1 MARIPTYEIDASI
14 SDLDMLIGTD
24 YDNQEYTKNFTLGS
38 IAEYVLDKFIDPDA
52 VQSCIPVFRNISDTQ
67 GGNATRIT
75 SSIINQNIYPNGS
88 NISISG
94 TLDAIKKIQV
104 KGNGSVAGQ
113 IELNCENNNHGVAI
127 QAPPHASSAAYT
139 MILPVDMGTAGKQL
153 TTDGASQLYWADP
166 EDDNLDIAADTNTG
180 SIDLDTQALTISGG
194 TLITTSV
201 IPDGGQNITIQHDS
215 VNRTDVDDSTDLQ
228 FGDSFNAISI
238 LTSDQGGHV
247 ENVTTQEY
255 TLPETPV
262 TSIVA
267 GTNVSISPTSGIGSV
282 TVNAADQVP
291 ADNITGSIVAGKY
304 AIGQSANAIDAGGD
318 PVQGAIYSASISSDY
333 VSLGAQGP
341 GYAPYKTT
349 IQNYDGGNNPQGG
362 MELNQQG
369 RLTVGLNGG
378 GNGGQI
384 LINPSSGVGINS
396 YERLVVGGQAKFTDR
411 INITGG
417 GICISDNPSGVVL
430 DNTSMVIGSGD
441 NDIVSG
447 SDHAMIVGKNNQLAK
462 TTNGVGSDHSVSI
475 GQGNVLTDAKNS
487 MAVGISNTMTGTGIT
502 GSNIGPGQRSQVIG
516 FNNTLTN
523 TFASFIAGGQNS
535 VGGGNTIGQNHFVL
549 GYNNDIDGVGDQV
562 FAIGNQINVNNED
575 GESNLYFFGSN
586 ITLDNANWPTPS
598 GGNLNDAMVIGIRN
612 DEDPDYTPD
621 STTGLGSPALIVGS
635 GSSNA
640 GRNTGLIVTKKIN
653 AAQGNVSGSR
663 IIMKDLVGFDFVS
676 DADAAANGI
685 PIGGL
690 YHNSGELRV
699 RLS

>member
-88 NISISG
+88 NISVSG

-378 GNGGQI
+378 GNGGQV

-396 YERLVVGGQAKFTDR
+396 YERLVVGGGSKFTDR
-411 INITGG
+411 INVTGG
-417 GICISDNPSGVVL
+417 GICISPNPSGIVM
-430 DNTSMVIGSGD
+430 DSTSMVIGSGD
-441 NDIVSG
+441 NDIVNG
-447 SDHAMIVGKNNQLAK
+447 SDHAMVVGKGNQLLK
-462 TTNGVGSDHSVSI
+462 TASGIGSDHSAAI
-475 GQGNVLTDAKNS
+475 GQANVLRDAKNS
-487 MAVGISNTMTGTGIT
+487 LAIGKSNTIDATGLSGEADGI
-502 GSNIGPGQRSQVIG
+502 RSQVLG
-516 FNNTLTN
+516 LNNTLTN
-523 TFASFIAGGQNS
+523 TFASFVAGGQNT
-535 VGGGNTIGQNHFVL
+535 VGDGNKTGQNTFVL
-549 GYNNDIDGVGDQV
+549 GYSNDVIGSGDNIY
-562 FAIGNQINVNNED
+562 ALGNQIEIDAED
-575 GESNLYFFGSN
+575 SESNIYTFGSN
-586 ITLDNANWPTPS
+586 LSINTGDFPQPS
-598 GGNLNDAMVIGIRN
+598 GNNISDVMIIGIRN
-612 DEDPDYTPD
+612 EGTQNYTPNGNA
-621 STTGLGSPALIVGS
+621 GLGEPAVIIGAGSVSNPTDGLIISKNTGSGGSAGVVGS
-635 GSSNA
+635 
-640 GRNTGLIVTKKIN
+640 RV
-653 AAQGNVSGSR
+653 
-663 IIMKDLVGFDFVS
+663 IIPDLVNFDFVS

>member
-104 KGNGSVAGQ
+104 KGNGSVSGQ
-113 IELNCENNNHGVAI
+113 IELNCENNSHGVAI

-180 SIDLDTQALTISGG
+180 SIDLDTQSLTISGG

-267 GTNVSISPTSGIGSV
+267 GTNVSISPTSGTGSV

-304 AIGQSANAIDAGGD
+304 AIGQSANVINAGGD
-318 PVQGAIYSASISSDY
+318 PTAEAIYASSISSAY
-333 VSLGAQGP
+333 NNLGAQGP
-341 GYAPYKTT
+341 GYVPYTTT
-349 IQNYDGGNNPQGG
+349 IQHYDGGNNPQGA
-362 MELNQQG
+362 MQLNQQG

-378 GNGGQI
+378 GNGGQV
-384 LINPSSGVGINS
+384 LINPSGAPGINS
-396 YERLVVGGQAKFTDR
+396 YERLVVGGGSKFTDR
-411 INITGG
+411 INVTGG
-417 GICISDNPSGVVL
+417 GICISPNPSGIVM
-430 DNTSMVIGSGD
+430 DSTSMVIGSGD
-441 NDIVSG
+441 NDIVNG
-447 SDHAMIVGKNNQLAK
+447 SDHAMAVGKGNQLLK
-462 TTNGVGSDHSVSI
+462 TTTGIGSDHSAAI
-475 GQGNVLTDAKNS
+475 GQGNILTDAKNS
-487 MAVGISNTMTGTGIT
+487 LAVGKSNRLDATGLTGEADGI
-502 GSNIGPGQRSQVIG
+502 RSQVLG
-516 FNNTLTN
+516 LNNTLTN
-523 TFASFIAGGQNS
+523 TFASFIAGGQNT
-535 VGGGNTIGQNHFVL
+535 VGDGNKTGQNTFVL
-549 GYNNDIDGVGDQV
+549 GYSNDVIGSGDNIY
-562 FAIGNQINVNNED
+562 ALGNQIEIDAED
-575 GESNLYFFGSN
+575 SESNIYTFGSN
-586 ITLDNANWPTPS
+586 LSINTGDFPQPS
-598 GGNLNDAMVIGIRN
+598 GNNISDVMIIGIRN
-612 DEDPDYTPD
+612 EGTQNYTPNGNA
-621 STTGLGSPALIVGS
+621 GLGEPAVIIGAGSVSNPTDGLIISKNTGSGGSAGVVGS
-635 GSSNA
+635 
-640 GRNTGLIVTKKIN
+640 RV
-653 AAQGNVSGSR
+653 
-663 IIMKDLVGFDFVS
+663 IIPDLVNFDFVS

-690 YHNSGELRV
+690 YHNSGELRI